1 MRRALLLLVFLLLLP
16 AWAQTDWHIIPR
28 ETLGPFRI
36 GMPFEEVRSRAAAL
50 FPQVHDFTGTRIIM
64 RNKDTGVEVV
74 AEFDRGGLL
83 DEVATAWDVPRTA
96 GGLGVGSTRAQ
107 VTKALGQ
114 PDRLAGE
121 REVAYYDELGLAF
134 RYSPSLAVEMVYLLQ
149 PGSTI
154 HWDRK

>member
-1 MRRALLLLVFLLLLP
+1 MRQLLLLLVFLLTP
-16 AWAQTDWHIIPR
+16 ASAQTDWHIVPR

-36 GMPFEEVRSRAAAL
+36 GMPFEEVRSRASAL

-83 DEVATAWDVPRTA
+83 DEVATAWDVPKTTT
-96 GGLGVGSTRAQ
+96 GLGVGSTRAQ
-107 VTKALGQ
+107 ITKALGP
-114 PDRLAGE
+114 PDRVGGE

-134 RYSPSLAVEMVYLLQ
+134 RYSPSLTVEMVYLLQ